1 MLADIKRNRK
11 KVEDA
16 EKEHRK
22 KMDEISQNVFGDT
35 PSKQKAMFDTQLSA
49 LTQVYEQEK
58 RIAVGNKED
67 LLKIEENYQK
77 AKQALA
83 YKYNQVT
90 AENGFNSM
98 QVANEKLLQWM
109 ESDQGQAVLAAYDVV
124 MDGMSNI
131 FSACSDMVQA
141 ELEIETAAIEK
152 RYEKEIS
159 AAEGNS
165 YKVKRIEEKKQKE
178 EAAAKNKAN
187 KKMYA
192 MQVLQAI
199 ASTAMGAIN
208 AYSSAAQV
216 PMIGYILAPI
226 AAATAIAAGMM
237 QVASIKKQQQ
247 ASEAQGYAEGGYTG
261 SGGKYEPRGIVHAGE
276 WVASQKL
283 LANPQTAA
291 IIQALDY
298 AQKNNT
304 IGSISS
310 DMVSSDTTAASAI
323 ARMGITSSN
332 SDNSLDN
339 TLQQL
344 NRRLNEPFVTVN
356 TMTGDHGIV
365 QAQEEYDIYTR
376 NKTPKSRR
384 Q

>member
-1 MLADIKRNRK
+1 M
-11 KVEDA
+11 
-16 EKEHRK
+16 
-22 KMDEISQNVFGDT
+22 
-35 PSKQKAMFDTQLSA
+35 
-49 LTQVYEQEK
+49 
-58 RIAVGNKED
+58 
-67 LLKIEENYQK
+67 
-77 AKQALA
+77 
-83 YKYNQVT
+83 
-90 AENGFNSM
+90 
-98 QVANEKLLQWM
+98 
-109 ESDQGQAVLAAYDVV
+109 
-124 MDGMSNI
+124 
-131 FSACSDMVQA
+131 
-141 ELEIETAAIEK
+141 
-152 RYEKEIS
+152 
-159 AAEGNS
+159 
-165 YKVKRIEEKKQKE
+165 KRIEEKKQKE

-261 SGGKYEPRGIVHAGE
+261 AGGKYEPRGIVHAGE

-298 AQKNNT
+298 AQKTNT
-304 IGSISS
+304 VGSISPS
-310 DMVSSDTTAASAI
+310 MVSNDTTAAAAI
-323 ARMGITSSN
+323 ARMGNPSSN
-332 SDNSLDN
+332 NDNSLDN

-365 QAQEEYDIYTR
+365 KAQEEYDIYIR
-376 NKTPKSRR
+376 NKTAKSRR
-384 Q
+384 